1 MKILLCTLLLFFVSC
16 AGYVNSIHR
25 ELDGNSGKKKNK
37 DNFSLYRKKK
47 GGNPNDKITLT
58 KGSEEAE
65 DFEPRIKRQYKPL
78 VKARVSAQDLQDND
92 SAGSLWSSETA
103 DGYLFSRDAFKKSGD
118 IIVVKV
124 QGKLKN
130 EITSELKRAFP
141 ATKKKTVKKDDKD
154 KDKDKEKKDGEKT
167 DVAKD
172 EPGNPAN
179 KDDEHVSDETK
190 IYDQISSVVIEEVN
204 KDYVLLRGQKEVIFR
219 SNKRFVELQA
229 LIPRKDI
236 LEDDTVLSSHI
247 LESNISI
254 VR

>member
-1 MKILLCTLLLFFVSC
+1 MKILIFSFLFLFFSC
-16 AGYVNSIHR
+16 AGYVNSIHK
-25 ELDGNSGKKKNK
+25 EIDGHGKNKKK
-37 DNFSLYRKKK
+37 DNFALYRKNKK
-47 GGNPNDKITLT
+47 GINDKITLT
-58 KGSEEAE
+58 KGAE
-65 DFEPRIKRQYKPL
+65 DAEEFEPRIKRQYKPL
-78 VKARVSAQDLQDND
+78 AKARVSAQDLQDND
-92 SAGSLWSSETA
+92 SAGSLWNSETA

-141 ATKKKTVKKDDKD
+141 AVKKKVSKD
-154 KDKDKEKKDGEKT
+154 KDKDKAKDGKEGEKPE
-167 DVAKD
+167 VAKSD
-172 EPGNPAN
+172 DNPAN
-179 KDDEHVSDETK
+179 KEEEHVSDETK

>member
-1 MKILLCTLLLFFVSC
+1 MKILFLSFLFLFVSC

-25 ELDGNSGKKKNK
+25 ELDGKNGKKKPK

-47 GGNPNDKITLT
+47 SGNLNDKITLT
-58 KGSEEAE
+58 KGPEETE
-65 DFEPRIKRQYKPL
+65 DFEPRIKRQYKP
-78 VKARVSAQDLQDND
+78 VTKARVSAQDLQDND

-130 EITSELKRAFP
+130 EITSELKRAYP
-141 ATKKKTVKKDDKD
+141 VAKKKSVKDDKNKEKE
-154 KDKDKEKKDGEKT
+154 KDKKESDKPE
-167 DVAKD
+167 VAKN
-172 EPGNPAN
+172 EENPTNN
-179 KDDEHVSDETK
+179 KDEESVSDETK